1 MSRTQTRTIDGPC
14 CLCGAPAGMTCL
26 EYEAVKQLNTAFD
39 RLESA
44 LATAEEETSRDRTGR
59 IGVPEVIAS

>member
-1 MSRTQTRTIDGPC
+1 
-14 CLCGAPAGMTCL
+14 MTCL